1 MPNSQTAGQSGEAQ
15 KLSGNPDTTPE
26 NANEPTPPVNQD
38 GIVVPVEQPQQQRGE
53 VIDPP
58 R

>member
-1 MPNSQTAGQSGEAQ
+1 MPYSQTAGQSSKAQ
-15 KLSGNPDTTPE
+15 KLSGNTDTTPE
-26 NANEPTPPVNQD
+26 NTDEPTPPVNQD